1 MPPRARQAGS
11 VYVQVDRRAAQ
22 PLQRQIA
29 DGLRAAIG
37 AGRLAPGTRL
47 PGTRSLAVALEV
59 SRTTVALA
67 IEALIVEGFAV
78 ARARSGVFV
87 ADEPPRTP
95 RAMTVDS
102 DAGGARRDGSALRLA
117 RAAYAAQRRVAANE
131 VTPRPVAFAL
141 ARPAL
146 DLFPIEVWNRLM
158 ARRAARTTI
167 AQLDYNAEST
177 ALQVAIAGLVS
188 AARGMRVVPEQ
199 VLLVGGGQRAI
210 ELAAAAV
217 VAPGDRVIVEDP
229 GYPGARHGFA
239 AAGGQIVARPV
250 DRDGLIVDGLPRA
263 RLVYVTPS
271 CQYPL
276 GVTMSLARRQ
286 ALLAWAARTGAC
298 IVEDDDDSELRFEGA
313 PLPAL
318 AALDRG
324 GRVLYVGS
332 FSRTMFPAIRLG
344 YLISP
349 LALIEPLRA
358 VRVLRA
364 DPMPSLTQ
372 LALADFIAGGHY
384 VHHVRRMRGVYRAR
398 RDELCSAA
406 AAAGLVIRVAEAGL
420 HAICELPRGRDAN
433 AICAAAGARGVE
445 VVTVASFHARGRAA
459 PALVLGFGV
468 ASPRRIRAAM
478 AILGE
483 VVAKAKPEGSGR
495 G

>member
-1 MPPRARQAGS
+1 MARGHQADA
-11 VYVQVDRRAAQ
+11 VYVRIDRRAAW

-37 AGRLAPGTRL
+37 VGRLAPGTRL
-47 PGTRSLAVALEV
+47 PGTRSLAVALAV

-87 ADEPPRTP
+87 AEDPPRP
-95 RAMTVDS
+95 PVSSEAPGGLG
-102 DAGGARRDGSALRLA
+102 DAGGAPAGASALRLSRGA
-117 RAAYAAQRRVAANE
+117 RAALRTIAAHAA
-131 VTPRPVAFAL
+131 TPRPVAFAL

-146 DLFPIEVWNRLM
+146 DAFPIEVWNRLM

-167 AQLDYNAEST
+167 AQLDYNAESP

-217 VAPGDRVIVEDP
+217 LAPGDRVIVEDP

-239 AAGGQIVARPV
+239 AAGADVLARPV
-250 DRDGLIVDGLPRA
+250 DHEGLIVEGLPRA

-276 GVTMSLARRQ
+276 GVTMSLERRL
-286 ALLAWAARTGAC
+286 ALLAWAARARAC
-298 IVEDDDDSELRFEGA
+298 VVEDDDDGELRFRGA

-318 AALDRG
+318 AALDRD

-344 YLISP
+344 YLIAP
-349 LALIEPLRA
+349 LALVEAVRA
-358 VRVLRA
+358 VRAVRA
-364 DPMPSLTQ
+364 DPLPSLTQ

-398 RDELCSAA
+398 RDELRSAA
-406 AAAGLVIRVAEAGL
+406 AAAGLVVRVADAGL
-420 HAICELPRGRDAN
+420 HAICELPRGSDAG

-445 VVTVASFHARGRAA
+445 VVTLASFHARRRAA
-459 PALVLGFGV
+459 PGLVLGFGV
-468 ASPRRIRAAM
+468 ASPRRIRVAM
-478 AILGE
+478 GILGE
-483 VVAKAKPEGSGR
+483 VVAARAG
-495 G
+495 